1 MKVSIASSSSIGCSC
16 LSVKGLINHHIS
28 AISVLLFTTV
38 SHSSQSLGEER
49 TMVTGRAG
57 WEDDDIFGCYLSP
70 RIDRYMLTTCVG
82 VCWSQQGI
90 GIRIEKHSYTASYL
104 SQYVNQ

>member
-49 TMVTGRAG
+49 TIVTGRAG
-57 WEDDDIFGCYLSP
+57 WKNNKIFDYYLSS
-70 RIDRYMLTTCVG
+70 RIDHYILTICVG
-82 VCWSQQGI
+82 VCWSQQGVGTQI
-90 GIRIEKHSYTASYL
+90 KEHCYMASYL
-104 SQYVNQ
+104 IRYVNQ